1 MPGLDKI
8 PEEEFISQ
16 LEQCGLK
23 IGSAKGKINTKEII
37 EEIRLIRDDIAW
49 LGITISGTNAQI
61 EVVEATEKPEII
73 DDTDFSNIVAN
84 KDCIITKI
92 NVQNG
97 TAVAKIGDLV
107 KKGDLL
113 VEGKI
118 QGKYTDAIYVNSLAE
133 IQGRVWYSKKLSANF
148 EQTIQEQ
155 TGNLENKYSI
165 KFNNF
170 QINLY
175 KTLSK
180 FENYDTICNE
190 NKISIFSNFYL
201 PIEIIKIT
209 NYEKTN
215 KDIKYEEEE
224 LKNKLI
230 AELEEQLLTEI
241 GEDKNITDK
250 YVNYKK
256 TAEGLEIE
264 LVYEVLEDIGTKEK
278 INI

>member
-1 MPGLDKI
+1 M
-8 PEEEFISQ
+8 
-16 LEQCGLK
+16 
-23 IGSAKGKINTKEII
+23 
-37 EEIRLIRDDIAW
+37 
-49 LGITISGTNAQI
+49 
-61 EVVEATEKPEII
+61 VEATEKPDII
-73 DDTDFSNIVAN
+73 DDTAFSNIVAD

-97 TAVAKIGDLV
+97 TAIAKIGDLV

-118 QGKYTDAIYVNSLAE
+118 QGKYTEAIYVNSLAE
-133 IQGRVWYSKKLSANF
+133 IQGRVWYSKKAVANF
-148 EQTIQEQ
+148 KQTIEEQ
-155 TGNLENKYSI
+155 TGNQENKYSI

-215 KDIKYEEEE
+215 KDIEYEEEE

-230 AELEEQLLTEI
+230 VDLEEQLLVEI
-241 GEDKNITDK
+241 GENKN
-250 YVNYKK
+250 
-256 TAEGLEIE
+256 G
-264 LVYEVLEDIGTKEK
+264 
-278 INI
+278 